1 MTKTNKSTP
10 WLQIAGAVGIILFA
24 GSGRVHGTHNH
35 IEFDFE
41 SSDTS
46 GWSSD
51 TTSSHLFGTG
61 TYLGSFGANES
72 ASLAIMDALPAQLGM
87 TGITDTS
94 SRLVIL
100 TFDIVNPSS
109 SAYDNFSVQANAKL
123 VSNQIA
129 IPTTSTSVT
138 TTFILDAN
146 GSEATDL
153 LLAFYHTGEVS
164 PQGWGIDNVTVDWSR
179 EVPEPGTGLCFLVTA
194 APLCFCWRRRTSFA
208 RQDGHPNPLPTE
220 RCWQR

>member
-1 MTKTNKSTP
+1 MTRINKLTP
-10 WLQIAGAVGIILFA
+10 WPQIAGAIGIIFFA
-24 GSGRVHGTHNH
+24 GSRRTHGSHNH

-41 SSDTS
+41 SSDIS

-61 TYLGSFGANES
+61 KYLGPFGANDS
-72 ASLAIMDALPAQLGM
+72 ASLAIMDALPAQQGM
-87 TGITDTS
+87 TGITNTS

-109 SAYDNFSVQANAKL
+109 SAYDNFPVQANAEL

-129 IPTTSTSVT
+129 IPMTSTSVAAS
-138 TTFILDAN
+138 FILDAN
-146 GSEATDL
+146 RSEATDL
-153 LLAFYHTGEVS
+153 LLAFYPTGEVS
-164 PQGWGIDNVTVDWSR
+164 PQRWGIDNVTVDWSR
-179 EVPEPGTGLCFLVTA
+179 AVPEPGTGLCAIVTA

-208 RQDGHPNPLPTE
+208 RQDGDPNPLPTE
-220 RCWQR
+220 RCRQR